1 VRAANVLGGFA
12 VQGAWR
18 HRSRVLGGFASRVLG
33 GFASRMLGGCASTVL
48 GWTCTGLAATRF
60 VTAVAQAGLT
70 AVALA
75 KAVSPAI
82 VVAQTPVPVERVTFD
97 EAIRRA
103 IEKNPSSA
111 IAAAGILRAE
121 ALLTEARSASRL
133 QVNGNV
139 TTTTLNRGV
148 EFGGATVTPRN
159 QVNASLDV
167 RYPLFA
173 PARWAR
179 RMQAEDA
186 RQVAEA
192 NVADAYLTII
202 ARRRV
207 VAANET
213 AREVANAHFNL
224 ARQLEQAGTG
234 SRLNMLR
241 AQQEL
246 SLDEGLVESARL
258 ALYRA
263 QEALGVLLVA
273 DGPVD
278 AADEPLFA
286 IPADVPSSATSP
298 PASATSGLGRTEA
311 TPTQA
316 TPTQTPVVSG
326 VSRTLSDWRPDLR
339 LFALQQRAAER
350 VLRDS
355 SKDAWPFLDAMF
367 QPSTTYPAQFFLPQ
381 NSWRFLMQLSV
392 PIVDS
397 GQRAGQR
404 TERQAALDISRAT
417 LANAMTLAPSEVRAA
432 REAVASAERG
442 LASTRA
448 AADQARQVVVN
459 ISFRAGAATNIEVI
473 DAERRARDA
482 DTAVAVAE
490 DTLRRARLELL
501 TALGR
506 FP

>member
-1 VRAANVLGGFA
+1 MA
-12 VQGAWR
+12 
-18 HRSRVLGGFASRVLG
+18 
-33 GFASRMLGGCASTVL
+33 
-48 GWTCTGLAATRF
+48 
-60 VTAVAQAGLT
+60 
-70 AVALA
+70 
-75 KAVSPAI
+75 
-82 VVAQTPVPVERVTFD
+82 VAQTPLPVDRVTFD

-133 QVNGNV
+133 QINGNV

-159 QVNASLDV
+159 QINASLDV

-186 RQVAEA
+186 KQVAEA
-192 NVADAYLTII
+192 NVDEVTRQTAFATADAYLTII

-213 AREVANAHFNL
+213 AREVANAHFTL

-263 QEALGVLLVA
+263 QEALGVLIAA
-273 DGPVD
+273 DGPAD
-278 AADEPLFA
+278 AADEPDF
-286 IPADVPSSATSP
+286 PEP
-298 PASATSGLGRTEA
+298 PASESGSLALFR
-311 TPTQA
+311 
-316 TPTQTPVVSG
+316 
-326 VSRTLSDWRPDLR
+326 SDLK
-339 LFALQQRAAER
+339 LFTAEQQAAER
-350 VLRDS
+350 ILRDS
-355 SKDAWPFLDAMF
+355 SKDWWPSIDAVF
-367 QPSTTYPAQFFLPQ
+367 QPSTVYPAQLFLPQ
-381 NSWRFLMQLSV
+381 NTWRFLTQTTIPLF
-392 PIVDS
+392 DS
-397 GQRAGQR
+397 GQRASAKLD
-404 TERQAALDISRAT
+404 RQASLEQSRAT
-417 LANAMTLAPSEVRAA
+417 LAGATTQASSEVRAA
-432 REAVASAERG
+432 REAVASGRRSLESAR
-442 LASTRA
+442 RA
-448 AADQARQVVVN
+448 AEQARQVVGITN
-459 ISFRAGAATNIEVI
+459 ISYRAGAATNIEVI
-473 DAERRARDA
+473 DAERSARDA
-482 DTAVAVAE
+482 GIGVAIAE
-490 DTLRRARLELL
+490 DRLRRARLELL
-501 TALGR
+501 NALGR